1 MKAAKNTKNWLTQKP
16 QKAEN
21 NSSDKQTSIE
31 ALRTIDPRTHF
42 DQLIFANDVF
52 IVTTTF
58 NAITNYH
65 DTVLH
70 LMISAIVAKKDG
82 NKKEF
87 FRKNKSKNTFQS
99 IKILL

>member
-1 MKAAKNTKNWLTQKP
+1 MKAAKNTKNRLTKKP

-21 NSSDKQTSIE
+21 NSRDKQTSIE
-31 ALRTIDPRTHF
+31 ALRTIDSRTHF
-42 DQLIFANDVF
+42 DQLIFANNVF

-70 LMISAIVAKKDG
+70 LMISAIIAKIGSNKKD
-82 NKKEF
+82 F
-87 FRKNKSKNTFQS
+87 FNKNKSKNTFKS
-99 IKILL
+99 IKILV